1 MPAIDKRKSSSPVKR
16 GQRPDGDA
24 TRQHLIETA
33 GQVFAERGAAETTSK
48 EICERAGVPLAS
60 VNYHFG
66 SKDGL
71 YEAVLV
77 AAHRQLM
84 GLEDLTAI
92 AASVDDP
99 AQRLRTV
106 LSHLVNLALRA
117 SGPWG
122 FRVVL
127 REIMTPS
134 AAMPVLIEKAIR
146 PKAQF
151 MRDLVSGYMALPPE
165 HPTVQRGL
173 VFALLPCLMIMVVPR
188 EVPAK
193 LLPAI
198 ARDSEGL
205 PEELMCYV
213 MAGLDALA
221 GAQLSQPRTKGKTK
235 AKEEAVSP
243 PVRAARREK
252 A

>member
-1 MPAIDKRKSSSPVKR
+1 MPASAKRKSSAPVKR

-24 TRQHLIETA
+24 TRQHLLETA
-33 GQVFAERGAAETTSK
+33 GQVFAERGFAETTSK

-66 SKDGL
+66 SKEGL
-71 YEAVLV
+71 YEAVLL

-84 GLEDLTAI
+84 GLEDL
-92 AASVDDP
+92 AALAAGIDDP
-99 AQRLRTV
+99 SQRLRTV
-106 LSHLVNLALRA
+106 LSHLVNLSLRA
-117 SGPWG
+117 AGPWG
-122 FRVVL
+122 FRIVL

-134 AAMPVLIEKAIR
+134 AAMPVLVEKAIR
-146 PKAQF
+146 PKSQF
-151 MRDLVSGYMALPPE
+151 MREMVSSYMGLPPE

-173 VFALLPCLMIMVVPR
+173 VFALLPCLAIMVVPR

-198 ARDSEGL
+198 ARDSVGL
-205 PEELMCYV
+205 ADELMCYV
-213 MAGLDALA
+213 MAGLDAMA
-221 GAQLSQPRTKGKTK
+221 RAQRPKGKTQK
-235 AKEEAVSP
+235 TEKKLVRP
-243 PVRAARREK
+243 PAREARREK